1 MYHTMQKQDRIQW
14 GKLFLVGFGFFGVS
28 VLWSLY
34 NTYVPLLLD
43 GKFGLDSVA
52 ISIIMVLDNIAAF
65 LIQPAVGV
73 WSDGLRTKIGRR
85 LPFIII
91 GAPIAAVAFGLIPL
105 AATLPVLLACT
116 VTTLLAMAF
125 WRTPVVA
132 LMPDVTP
139 SKFRSQANGVI
150 NFMGGLG
157 LVIGTAVG
165 AILVK
170 MDHAMA
176 SAFPFWFGSILVIL
190 AAVLV
195 FIFVRE
201 PEYEKHEGEE
211 KPKTASTIEGLKEV
225 FTGKQRDAI
234 LIFFAIFFWFI
245 AYNAIETFLSLYG
258 KNFLGLT
265 DSGAGQLIT
274 SVGASFLLF
283 AIPAGLIGAKFGRR
297 RTILTGLAIM
307 VLTMS
312 SMFFVPKD
320 ILLTT
325 HTRIPLLGDF
335 MNVTII
341 LLLAG
346 IGWSLININSLPMVV
361 DLTTKDRVGTY
372 TGLYY
377 FFSTLSAIIGPLLN
391 GLIVKLSGG
400 DYGQI
405 MLVGPIFMAFA
416 LICIFFVKRGE
427 ANPEADKHHGDSYQE
442 EFEGIDAIL

>member
-1 MYHTMQKQDRIQW
+1 MSPTMEKQDRIQW
-14 GKLFLVGFGFFGVS
+14 GKLFLIGFGFFGVS

-52 ISIIMVLDNIAAF
+52 VSIIMVLDNIAAF
-65 LIQPAVGV
+65 IIQPTVGV
-73 WSDGLRTKIGRR
+73 WSDNLRTKIGRR

-91 GAPIAAVAFGLIPL
+91 GAPLAAVAFGLIPL
-105 AATLPVLLACT
+105 AKTLPVLLACT

-157 LVIGTAVG
+157 LVLGTSVG
-165 AILVK
+165 AMLVN
-170 MDHAMA
+170 MDHKLAG
-176 SAFPFWFGSILVIL
+176 AFPFWFGSALVIL
-190 AAVLV
+190 AALLV

-201 PEYEKHEGEE
+201 PQYEKHDGEVVQ
-211 KPKTASTIEGLKEV
+211 KKANTWEGLKEV

-258 KNFLGLT
+258 KNFLGL
-265 DSGAGQLIT
+265 DDGGAGRLIT
-274 SVGASFLLF
+274 SVGATFLLF
-283 AIPAGLIGAKFGRR
+283 AIPAGLIGAKLGRR
-297 RTILTGLAIM
+297 KTILTGISIM
-307 VLTMS
+307 ILTMA
-312 SMFFVPKD
+312 SMFFIPKE
-320 ILLTT
+320 ILL
-325 HTRIPLLGDF
+325 HTYTKLPLLGDF

-341 LLLAG
+341 LMIAG
-346 IGWSLININSLPMVV
+346 IGWAMININSLPMVV
-361 DLTTKDRVGTY
+361 DLTTKDHVGTY

-391 GLIVKLSGG
+391 GFVVKQSGG
-400 DYGQI
+400 DYGKI

-416 LICIFFVKRGE
+416 LICILFVKRGE
-427 ANPEADKHHGDSYQE
+427 SNVNADKHSSH
-442 EFEGIDAIL
+442 EFEQDYEGIDAIL

>member
-1 MYHTMQKQDRIQW
+1 MEQQDRIQW
-14 GKLFLVGFGFFGVS
+14 GKLFLIGFGFFGVS

-73 WSDGLRTKIGRR
+73 WSDGLHTKIGRR

-157 LVIGTAVG
+157 LVIGTSVG
-165 AILVK
+165 ATLVK
-170 MDHAMA
+170 MQHPMA

-201 PEYEKHEGEE
+201 PEYEKHEDEVVE
-211 KPKTASTIEGLKEV
+211 KKVNTWEGLKEV

-234 LIFFAIFFWFI
+234 LIFLAIFFWFI

-265 DSGAGQLIT
+265 ESGAGQLIT

-283 AIPAGLIGAKFGRR
+283 AIPSGLIGAKFGRR

-307 VLTMS
+307 VLTMG
-312 SMFFVPKD
+312 SMFFIPKD

-325 HTRIPLLGDF
+325 YTRIPLLGDF

-391 GLIVKLSGG
+391 GLIVRLSG
-400 DYGQI
+400 DNYGQI
-405 MLVGPIFMAFA
+405 MLVGPIFMAIA

-427 ANPEADKHHGDSYQE
+427 ANPDADKHHQE
-442 EFEGIDAIL
+442 EYEGIDAIL